1 MKLSFIIYI
10 IKVIV
15 WWFVLL
21 FIVGQISPYPQHWGI
36 VLLITLVI
44 SLIMGFDLSDFEY

>member
-1 MKLSFIIYI
+1 MEPIVYI

-21 FIVGQISPYPQHWGI
+21 FIIGQISPYPQHWI
-36 VLLITLVI
+36 SVLWTTLVI
-44 SLIMGFDLSDFEY
+44 ALIMGFDLSDFEH